1 MLCDWCNQPIRGRK
15 EKVGNASLHP
25 DCLDEVTE
33 LTEPMFQE
41 KLHGITRS
49 EQNSKA
55 RPRVNRD
62 T

>member
-1 MLCDWCNQPIRGRK
+1 MKCDWCNQPLRGKR
-15 EKVGNASLHP
+15 ESVGNTNLHP

-41 KLHGITRS
+41 KLHGSTRR
-49 EQNSKA
+49 EQDTKK
-55 RPRVNRD
+55 RTRVNRD